1 MMLLVVLRLFSV
13 DLMPTEIGVRYVV
26 ASVMWS
32 VRQTTRQGTINSGRN
47 ENFSLRGP
55 AHLRLMWRMYVS
67 A

>member
-32 VRQTTRQGTINSGRN
+32 VRQTTRQGTINSLIP
-47 ENFSLRGP
+47 SLGQSSIRTKSLCEMDR
-55 AHLRLMWRMYVS
+55 A
-67 A
+67 